1 MYSCTA
7 YIHVQCTVPSI
18 HDCKD
23 IACFCKGLLNFFCS
37 EILVSD
43 LKMYN
48 LTSFCF
54 AGTKIRI
61 INLVL
66 TVYHLKKS
74 RIKITGE
81 EKSLLK
87 ENTKRMCII
96 IFYIINALTCNWL
109 QLCIDQFECLTPILP
124 PSSLDTTPSIQLLFV
139 PGE

>member
-18 HDCKD
+18 HDCND
-23 IACFCKGLLNFFCS
+23 TSLLLQRLTNFYFCS

-61 INLVL
+61 INLVFS
-66 TVYHLKKS
+66 VSLKK
-74 RIKITGE
+74 E
-81 EKSLLK
+81 
-87 ENTKRMCII
+87 
-96 IFYIINALTCNWL
+96 
-109 QLCIDQFECLTPILP
+109 
-124 PSSLDTTPSIQLLFV
+124 
-139 PGE
+139 

>member
-7 YIHVQCTVPSI
+7 YMYIHVQCTVPSI

-23 IACFCKGLLNFFCS
+23 TSLLLQRLTKFFCS

-61 INLVL
+61 INLVFS
-66 TVYHLKKS
+66 VSLKK
-74 RIKITGE
+74 E
-81 EKSLLK
+81 
-87 ENTKRMCII
+87 
-96 IFYIINALTCNWL
+96 
-109 QLCIDQFECLTPILP
+109 
-124 PSSLDTTPSIQLLFV
+124 
-139 PGE
+139 

>member
-23 IACFCKGLLNFFCS
+23 TSLLLQRLTKFFCS
-37 EILVSD
+37 EILVSN

-61 INLVL
+61 INLVFS
-66 TVYHLKKS
+66 VSLKK
-74 RIKITGE
+74 E
-81 EKSLLK
+81 
-87 ENTKRMCII
+87 
-96 IFYIINALTCNWL
+96 
-109 QLCIDQFECLTPILP
+109 
-124 PSSLDTTPSIQLLFV
+124 
-139 PGE
+139 